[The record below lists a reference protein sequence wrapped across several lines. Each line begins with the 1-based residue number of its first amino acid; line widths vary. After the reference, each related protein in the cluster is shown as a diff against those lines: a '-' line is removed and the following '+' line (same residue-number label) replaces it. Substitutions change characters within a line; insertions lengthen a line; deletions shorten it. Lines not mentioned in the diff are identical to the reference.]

1 MERRLHDL
9 LTREFARFR
18 FHSAVKTLKGCT
30 ARIRSIAAEQAREG
44 EDPAAV
50 AASAESPAGSAMQA
64 RSRRRARGR
73 RGSVAVVGRAR
84 ASLQEVPGF
93 GAAER
98 PVSPSSDPGAGGITG
113 SGADAD
119 KEPQP
124 GAGAGAEVAAVRG
137 AVSLQQ
143 FERDAGLS
151 SERCAARAKKRFA
164 RARKAETLEAALDAA
179 IEKQRSRLRR
189 EVQGALTDGS

>member
-1 MERRLHDL
+1 MTGARMERRLHDL

-30 ARIRSIAAEQAREG
+30 ARIRSIAAEQARDG

-64 RSRRRARGR
+64 RSKQRARGR

-93 GAAER
+93 GATER
-98 PVSPSSDPGAGGITG
+98 PASPSSDPGATCA
-113 SGADAD
+113 ADAD

-124 GAGAGAEVAAVRG
+124 QPGAGVEADVATVGATL
-137 AVSLQQ
+137 SL
-143 FERDAGLS
+143 
-151 SERCAARAKKRFA
+151 
-164 RARKAETLEAALDAA
+164 
-179 IEKQRSRLRR
+179 
-189 EVQGALTDGS
+189 